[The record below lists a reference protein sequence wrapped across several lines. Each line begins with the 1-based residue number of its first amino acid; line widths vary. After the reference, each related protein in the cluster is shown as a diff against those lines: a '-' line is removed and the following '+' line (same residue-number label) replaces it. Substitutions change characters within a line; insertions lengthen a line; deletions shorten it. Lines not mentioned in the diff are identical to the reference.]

1 MGYIIFVLM
10 KTHIGEK
17 IKERAKE
24 LRVGPTELANAI
36 NTSKQNVYGIFKRE
50 SIDTTLLQKIC
61 KALNYDFF
69 SFFTN
74 PKLPPHTEITVSA
87 RKVKPYSSIENNPEY
102 SSLKNQLMDLKEK
115 YELTKKINVLLEA
128 KKKK

>member
-1 MGYIIFVLM
+1 M

-24 LRVGPTELANAI
+24 LRMGPTELANAI

-50 SIDTTLLQKIC
+50 SIDTSLLQKIG

-69 SFFTN
+69 SLLTN
-74 PKLPPHTEITVSA
+74 PKLPPHIEITLST
-87 RKVKPYSSIENNPEY
+87 RKAKAYASIENNPEY
-102 SSLKNQLMDLKEK
+102 SSLKNQLQDLKEK

>member
-1 MGYIIFVLM
+1 M

-17 IKERAKE
+17 IKERAQE

-50 SIDTTLLQKIC
+50 SIDTALLQKIC

-69 SFFTN
+69 SFFAN
-74 PKLPPHTEITVSA
+74 PKLPPHTEITVGV
-87 RKVKPYSSIENNPEY
+87 RKVKPYPSIENNPEY
-102 SSLKNQLMDLKEK
+102 NSLKNQLMDLKEK